1 MDKKGHSECTV
12 VFSRLNPAMSG
23 PFTDYCSP
31 HYKTGLSVPLHPEHV
46 GCGSPSVQ
54 EGNVGT
60 ILHITKCEGVI
71 LDQAPAFDCDVDDI
85 LCLTPDDAEGFSENG
100 ESCKRC
106 DTFQNMPI
114 PSSTWTRTP
123 ERGNGQ
129 QVVEGREGKQV
140 EEGREGLKKEMH
152 LNVTE
157 EEEDEGYF
165 SMFSIKDHKEANNSP
180 PSGYIQR
187 SAASYNPLHR
197 IGEVKGAQDGLHPEI
212 SSEQAAV
219 SGQHVSFAVNDL
231 CPAVS
236 GPPLESVESDPLDG
250 DVEETWNIGPPM
262 FESSMCHSLKAKFD
276 TGRERPKVTEDVQR
290 GVVDFIDLTHDT
302 LDGDE
307 VTLDTSYD
315 STLPLQVQVKSV
327 VVVPSQHTTTSTSS
341 SSTTSSSKTA
351 EPPVPKA
358 SHSDNYVCSGKR
370 KRLENFH
377 RDVDWECKKQCYV
390 SSVSRHINEHPG
402 ADQDV
407 MTELLN
413 LMNHVAEETPGTSE
427 WQHPSDLTRRNYQR
441 RFRNMTSTMTLQ
453 EWQEKNN
460 KTHKRFAYV
469 PKTFQRSPLP

>member
-54 EGNVGT
+54 
-60 ILHITKCEGVI
+60 
-71 LDQAPAFDCDVDDI
+71 
-85 LCLTPDDAEGFSENG
+85 
-100 ESCKRC
+100 
-106 DTFQNMPI
+106 
-114 PSSTWTRTP
+114 
-123 ERGNGQ
+123 
-129 QVVEGREGKQV
+129 
-140 EEGREGLKKEMH
+140 EGREGLKKEMH